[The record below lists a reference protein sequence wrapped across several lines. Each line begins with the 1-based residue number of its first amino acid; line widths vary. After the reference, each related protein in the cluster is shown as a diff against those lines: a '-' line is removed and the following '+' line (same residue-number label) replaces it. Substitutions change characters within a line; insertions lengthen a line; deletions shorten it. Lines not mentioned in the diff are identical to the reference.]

1 MRGQSPATN
10 ALMSTLKGTFPREKS
25 WGLLPSGKF
34 CANFTKKG
42 CSVHRASSYYTVQ
55 IRITACFLR
64 STLTRSTMAF
74 CNYSTLVGGNCGP
87 SSENPANVECVTI
100 GLCTKEVNGHLTFC
114 KVSDDVGV
122 DSESKLLL
130 ARAGR
135 VSAL

>member
-1 MRGQSPATN
+1 MRGQSPTTNPQGCPVNHAT
-10 ALMSTLKGTFPREKS
+10 K
-25 WGLLPSGKF
+25 
-34 CANFTKKG
+34 
-42 CSVHRASSYYTVQ
+42 YYNVQ

-64 STLTRSTMAF
+64 SMLTRATVAF

-87 SSENPANVECVTI
+87 SSENPANVECITI
-100 GLCTKEVNGHLTFC
+100 SQCTKEVNGHLKFC

-135 VSAL
+135 VSVYYSPN